1 MSGEAAFP
9 VAESQEATPATGGLA
24 ESCEGVPDED
34 PVLTLD
40 LDNSPMKSPLAADDF
55 GANSPGAET
64 DFQWGQ
70 HEACERG
77 VCALDQTETLTS
89 TQV

>member
-1 MSGEAAFP
+1 M
-9 VAESQEATPATGGLA
+9 AESQEATPAIGGLA
-24 ESCEGVPDED
+24 ESYEGIPDED

-40 LDNSPMKSPLAADDF
+40 LDNSPMKSPLAPDDF
-55 GANSPGAET
+55 GADSPGAET

-70 HEACERG
+70 HEACQRS
-77 VCALDQTETLTS
+77 VCALDQTGMLTS